1 MAHVQQE
8 RHFGN
13 NDLYTYTVK
22 RVVWERFSNVEVE
35 YAFRNRDSDV
45 DLLPLKD
52 KIRSKI
58 QELNGLTP
66 DRPFLDKLRGLKYL
80 SDPFLEAL
88 SQSRLDTS
96 HIEVGERDGKLDIRI
111 RGPWFQTVDFE
122 VPVLQIVNEAYFEA
136 YDTPSVRNEGDRRLT
151 EKIARI
157 KAFVREEVAPSTE
170 SHPYGIIEMGTR
182 RSFAVDWHGHVLQR
196 LASELPEALLGTSN
210 VHWATQFGLKTY
222 GTFSHQ
228 GPMAMQAL
236 FPIHRSQR
244 VWFEIWN
251 EVFRGNLGIALSDT
265 LGADLFFRDFDLALA
280 KLYDGARHDSGDP
293 FAWGERFIA
302 HLRSLNIDAYRKTA
316 VFSDSL
322 NDLLSFE
329 IWRRFAK
336 RIRVQFGIGTF
347 LSNDLGPKPLSNV
360 IKMVRCN
367 GFPVAKLS
375 DNPLKG
381 QCEDPV
387 VLAFI
392 VHLVNELVPG
402 MGRP

>member
-1 MAHVQQE
+1 VQQQPP
-8 RHFGN
+8 FGN

-35 YAFRNRDSDV
+35 YAFRNRNAGV
-45 DLLPLKD
+45 DLLPYRD
-52 KIRSKI
+52 KIRERI
-58 QELNGLTP
+58 QRLNGLGP
-66 DRPFLDKLRGLKYL
+66 DASFLAKLRSLKYL
-80 SDPFLEAL
+80 SDPFIEAM
-88 SQSRLDTS
+88 SQTRLDTR
-96 HIEVGERDGKLDIRI
+96 HVEVGERDGALDIRI
-111 RGPWFQTVDFE
+111 KGPWFQTIDFE
-122 VPVLQIVNEAYFEA
+122 VPILQIVNETYFEQF
-136 YDTPSVRNEGDRRLT
+136 DSPSVRAEGDRRLSD
-151 EKIARI
+151 KIARI

-182 RSFAVDWHGHVLQR
+182 RAFSFDWHGHVIER
-196 LASELPEALLGTSN
+196 LATELPEALLGTSN
-210 VHWATQFGLKTY
+210 VYWATQFGLRTF

-236 FPIHRSQR
+236 YPIHLSQKI
-244 VWFEIWN
+244 WFEIWN

-265 LGADLFFRDFDLALA
+265 LGKQLFYRDFDLALA

-293 FAWGERFIA
+293 FEWGENFIA
-302 HLRSLNIDAYRKTA
+302 HLKSMNIDAYRKTA

-322 NDLLSFE
+322 NDLRSFE

-347 LSNDLGPKPLSNV
+347 FSNDLGPAPLSNV
-360 IKMVRCN
+360 IKLVRCN

-375 DNPLKG
+375 DTPAKA
-381 QCEDPV
+381 QCEDQE
-387 VLAFI
+387 VLSF
-392 VHLVNELVPG
+392 VLHLVNDIVPS